1 MFASS
6 FNVKCGVRDYTPF
19 FFFSSVPI
27 FSFQFLNSLFYNNHN
42 FHLAPGAEMKFT
54 DA

>member
-6 FNVKCGVRDYTPF
+6 FNVKCGVRDYTPLF
-19 FFFSSVPI
+19 FFF
-27 FSFQFLNSLFYNNHN
+27 FCTHFLNSLFYNNRN